1 MCSCSV
7 VVITC
12 ALHLQC
18 PQFDPGQDKL
28 FLFLTPSHNSVTFRD
43 IMLGSAA
50 RFL

>member
-18 PQFDPGQDKL
+18 LQFDPGEDNL
-28 FLFLTPSHNSVTFRD
+28 VLFLTPSHNSVTFRD